1 MAIKRPQSECVEH
14 TIEINKIK
22 NDMERVKDH
31 ELKFN
36 RTIDR
41 VESSITLLNDSVI
54 KINLA
59 LEHFKDMPDK
69 VRKLEDKSI
78 FLQVF
83 EKFAWIA
90 VGALTV
96 AFINQNFIAT
106 REKQEYKIQNEQPYK
121 NR

>member
-1 MAIKRPQSECVEH
+1 MAVKRPQSDCVEH

-22 NDMERVKDH
+22 SDMERVKDH

-36 RTIDR
+36 RTIER
-41 VESSITLLNDSVI
+41 VEGKVDLLSDTTLNINATLLH
-54 KINLA
+54 L
-59 LEHFKDMPDK
+59 KDFPERL
-69 VRKLEDKSI
+69 RKLEDKSI
-78 FLQVF
+78 FQQVF

-106 REKQEYKIQNEQPYK
+106 REKQDYKLRQEQT
-121 NR
+121 R

>member
-1 MAIKRPQSECVEH
+1 MAVKRPQSDCVEH

-22 NDMERVKDH
+22 SDMERVKDH

-36 RTIDR
+36 RTIER
-41 VESSITLLNDSVI
+41 VEGKVDLLSDTTLNINATLLH
-54 KINLA
+54 L
-59 LEHFKDMPDK
+59 KDIPERL
-69 VRKLEDKSI
+69 RKLEDKSI

-106 REKQEYKIQNEQPYK
+106 REKQEYQIQHEQPYTRK
-121 NR
+121 